1 MLSPS
6 ILDSN
11 FAEIKSTISLLDR
24 AKVEY
29 IHFDVMDGNFVPNL
43 TFGPKIMQPLRPLTS
58 IPFDTHLMILHPEK
72 YAPLFIEA
80 GADIITVHQE
90 ASSDLASLIKMIHAS
105 GKKAGVAIKPGT
117 PSSTLYKY
125 MDSIDLILVMSVE
138 PGFGGQKFMADM
150 LEKASDF
157 RQIIDRNKYSCLIEI
172 DGGINKTTAPAAFNA
187 GVDIFVAG
195 SAIFGS
201 GDPEASIT
209 ELRKSFA

>member
-29 IHFDVMDGNFVPNL
+29 IHFDVMDGNFVPNI
-43 TFGPKIMQPLRPLTS
+43 TFGPKIMRPLRSLTG

-90 ASSDLASLIKMIHAS
+90 ASSDLASLIKMIHAA
-105 GKKAGVAIKPGT
+105 GKKAGVSIKPGT
-117 PSSTLYKY
+117 PASTLYKY
-125 MDSIDLILVMSVE
+125 MDSVDLILVMSVE
-138 PGFGGQKFMADM
+138 PGFGGQKFMVPM
-150 LEKASDF
+150 LDKVRDF
-157 RQIIDRNKYSCLIEI
+157 RQIIDRNKYNCLIEI
-172 DGGINKTTAPAAFNA
+172 DGGINKDNAPAAFAA

-195 SAIFGS
+195 SAIFGAA
-201 GDPEASIT
+201 DPEASIAQ
-209 ELRKSFA
+209 LRAALG